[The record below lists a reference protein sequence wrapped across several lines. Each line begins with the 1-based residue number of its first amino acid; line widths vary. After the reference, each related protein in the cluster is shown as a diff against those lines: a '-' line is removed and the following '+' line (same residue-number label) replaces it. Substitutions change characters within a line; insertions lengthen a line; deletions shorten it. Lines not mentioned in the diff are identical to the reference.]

1 MKNSLIF
8 ITAFFLGC
16 VGPSEADHGLV
27 ENLPAIINTS
37 SAFSFILRADN
48 YSSENSIELFFSLPE
63 GQNLASGLIVTEYK
77 GNDTTLIRLED
88 DAGDE
93 IYKYSINGDITE
105 LNTSST
111 SKPKK
116 AIIITKNF
124 TGILDWSVTAD

>member
-27 ENLPAIINTS
+27 ENMPAIINTS

-48 YSSENSIELFFSLPE
+48 YSSENSIELSFSLPE
-63 GQNLASGLIVTEYK
+63 GKNLASGLIVTEYK

-124 TGILDWSVTAD
+124 SGILDWSVTAD

>member
-48 YSSENSIELFFSLPE
+48 YSSENSIELSFSLPE

-116 AIIITKNF
+116 AIIITNNF

>member
-27 ENLPAIINTS
+27 ENMPAIINTS

-48 YSSENSIELFFSLPE
+48 YSSENSIELSFSLPE

-124 TGILDWSVTAD
+124 TGILDWSITAD

>member
-8 ITAFFLGC
+8 LTAFFLGC

-27 ENLPAIINTS
+27 ENMPAIINTS

-48 YSSENSIELFFSLPE
+48 YSSENSIELSFSLPE

-88 DAGDE
+88 EAGDE
-93 IYKYSINGDITE
+93 IYNYSINGDITE

>member
-48 YSSENSIELFFSLPE
+48 YSSENSIELSFSLPE

-93 IYKYSINGDITE
+93 IYKYSINSDITE

>member
-27 ENLPAIINTS
+27 ENMPAIINTS
-37 SAFSFILRADN
+37 SAFSFILRGDN
-48 YSSENSIELFFSLPE
+48 YSSENSIELSFSLPE

-88 DAGDE
+88 EAGDE
-93 IYKYSINGDITE
+93 IYNYSINGDITE

>member
-8 ITAFFLGC
+8 LTAFFLGC

-27 ENLPAIINTS
+27 ENMPAIINTS

-48 YSSENSIELFFSLPE
+48 YSSENSIELSFSLPE

-88 DAGDE
+88 EVGDE

-124 TGILDWSVTAD
+124 SGILDWSVTAD

>member
-27 ENLPAIINTS
+27 ENMPAIINTS

-48 YSSENSIELFFSLPE
+48 YSSENSIELSFSLPE

-88 DAGDE
+88 EAGDE
-93 IYKYSINGDITE
+93 IYNYSINGDITE

>member
-8 ITAFFLGC
+8 LTAFFLGC

-27 ENLPAIINTS
+27 ENMPAIINTS

-48 YSSENSIELFFSLPE
+48 YSSENSIELSFSLPE

-88 DAGDE
+88 EAGDE
-93 IYKYSINGDITE
+93 IYNYSINGDITE

-124 TGILDWSVTAD
+124 TGILDWSITAD

>member
-48 YSSENSIELFFSLPE
+48 YSSENSIELSLSLPE

-88 DAGDE
+88 EAGDE
-93 IYKYSINGDITE
+93 IYNYSINGDITE

-124 TGILDWSVTAD
+124 TGILDWSVIAD

>member
-8 ITAFFLGC
+8 LTAFFLGC

-27 ENLPAIINTS
+27 ENMPAIINTS
-37 SAFSFILRADN
+37 SAFSFILRGDN
-48 YSSENSIELFFSLPE
+48 YSSENSIELSFSLPE

-88 DAGDE
+88 EVGDE

-124 TGILDWSVTAD
+124 SGILDWSVTAD

>member
-48 YSSENSIELFFSLPE
+48 YSSENSIELSFSLPE

-88 DAGDE
+88 EAGDE
-93 IYKYSINGDITE
+93 IYNYSINGDITE

-124 TGILDWSVTAD
+124 TGILDWSITAD

>member
-48 YSSENSIELFFSLPE
+48 YSSENSIELSFSLPE

-88 DAGDE
+88 EAGDE
-93 IYKYSINGDITE
+93 IYNYSINGDITE

>member
-27 ENLPAIINTS
+27 ENMPAIINTS

-48 YSSENSIELFFSLPE
+48 YSSENSIELSFSLPE

-88 DAGDE
+88 EVGDE

>member
-48 YSSENSIELFFSLPE
+48 YSSENSIELSFSLPE

-93 IYKYSINGDITE
+93 IYKYLINGDITE

>member
-37 SAFSFILRADN
+37 SAFSFILRGDN
-48 YSSENSIELFFSLPE
+48 YSSENSIELSFSLPE

-88 DAGDE
+88 EAGDE
-93 IYKYSINGDITE
+93 IYNYSINGDITE

-124 TGILDWSVTAD
+124 SGILDWSVTAD

>member
-8 ITAFFLGC
+8 LTAFFLSC

-27 ENLPAIINTS
+27 ENMPAIINTS

-48 YSSENSIELFFSLPE
+48 YSSENSIELSFSLPE

-88 DAGDE
+88 EAGDE

-116 AIIITKNF
+116 AIII
-124 TGILDWSVTAD
+124 

>member
-27 ENLPAIINTS
+27 ENMPAIINTS

-48 YSSENSIELFFSLPE
+48 YSSENSIELSFSLPE

-93 IYKYSINGDITE
+93 IYKYLINGDITE

-124 TGILDWSVTAD
+124 TGILDWSITAD

>member
-27 ENLPAIINTS
+27 ENMPAIINTS
-37 SAFSFILRADN
+37 SAFSFILRGDN
-48 YSSENSIELFFSLPE
+48 YSSENSIELSFSLPE

-88 DAGDE
+88 EAGDE
-93 IYKYSINGDITE
+93 IYNYSINGDITE

-124 TGILDWSVTAD
+124 TGILDWSLTAN

>member
-48 YSSENSIELFFSLPE
+48 YSSENSIELSFSLPE

-124 TGILDWSVTAD
+124 TGTLDWSVTAD

>member
-8 ITAFFLGC
+8 LTAFFLGC

-27 ENLPAIINTS
+27 ENMPAIINTS
-37 SAFSFILRADN
+37 SAFSFILRGDN
-48 YSSENSIELFFSLPE
+48 YSSENSIELSFSLPE

-88 DAGDE
+88 EVGDE

>member
-8 ITAFFLGC
+8 LTAFFLGC

-27 ENLPAIINTS
+27 ENMPAIINTS

-48 YSSENSIELFFSLPE
+48 YSSENSIELSFSLPE

-88 DAGDE
+88 EAGDE
-93 IYKYSINGDITE
+93 IYNYSINGDITE

-124 TGILDWSVTAD
+124 IKSSLYTSKIE

>member
-48 YSSENSIELFFSLPE
+48 YSSENSIELSFSLPE

-88 DAGDE
+88 EAGDE
-93 IYKYSINGDITE
+93 IYKYSINGDIAE

-124 TGILDWSVTAD
+124 SGILDWSVTAD

>member
-48 YSSENSIELFFSLPE
+48 YSSENSIELSFSLPE

-88 DAGDE
+88 EVGDE

>member
-27 ENLPAIINTS
+27 ENMPAIINTS
-37 SAFSFILRADN
+37 SAFSFILRGDN
-48 YSSENSIELFFSLPE
+48 YSSENSIELSFSLPE

-93 IYKYSINGDITE
+93 IYKYLINGDITE

>member
-8 ITAFFLGC
+8 LTAFFLGC

-27 ENLPAIINTS
+27 ENMPAIINTS
-37 SAFSFILRADN
+37 SAFSFILRANN
-48 YSSENSIELFFSLPE
+48 YSSENSIELSFSLLE

-88 DAGDE
+88 EAGDE
-93 IYKYSINGDITE
+93 IYNYSINGDITE

>member
-8 ITAFFLGC
+8 LTAFFLGC

-27 ENLPAIINTS
+27 ENMPAIINTS
-37 SAFSFILRADN
+37 SAFSFILRGDN
-48 YSSENSIELFFSLPE
+48 YSSENSIELSFSLPE

-88 DAGDE
+88 EAGDE
-93 IYKYSINGDITE
+93 IYNYSINGDITE

>member
-8 ITAFFLGC
+8 LTAFFLGC
-16 VGPSEADHGLV
+16 VGPSEADHCLV
-27 ENLPAIINTS
+27 ENMPAIINTS

-48 YSSENSIELFFSLPE
+48 YSSENSIELSFSLPE

>member
-8 ITAFFLGC
+8 LTAFFLSC

-27 ENLPAIINTS
+27 ENMPAIINTS

-48 YSSENSIELFFSLPE
+48 YSSENSIELSFSLPE

>member
-8 ITAFFLGC
+8 LTAFFLGC

-48 YSSENSIELFFSLPE
+48 YSSENSIELSFSLPE

-93 IYKYSINGDITE
+93 IYKYLINGDITE

>member
-8 ITAFFLGC
+8 LTAFFLGC

-48 YSSENSIELFFSLPE
+48 YSSENSIELSFSLPE

-88 DAGDE
+88 EAGDE
-93 IYKYSINGDITE
+93 IYNYSINGDITE

>member
-1 MKNSLIF
+1 MKNSLFF

-48 YSSENSIELFFSLPE
+48 YSSENSIELSFSLPE

>member
-27 ENLPAIINTS
+27 ENMPAIINTS

-48 YSSENSIELFFSLPE
+48 YSSENSIELSFSLPE

-93 IYKYSINGDITE
+93 IYKYLINGDITE